1 MSVIRARFGAVS
13 GERSRSLPLIQ
24 LRRFCGAGGA
34 LPLCHG
40 SQRRRRKWGGST
52 SRWPGQR
59 SLHSSRQRY
68 ALGAVGCQK
77 TRGGGAARTFS
88 SPPRPSSWFR
98 FARRA
103 ASPFSVAVSRAGGP
117 ALDVRF
123 RDRVDLAGGTARD
136 RWSVARCPPEH
147 PPSLC
152 ISPADGGRARGTKA
166 AAGVKRPTS
175 PGFGLA

>member
-1 MSVIRARFGAVS
+1 MSVIRARFRAVS

-24 LRRFCGAGGA
+24 LRRFRGARGA

-59 SLHSSRQRY
+59 SLHSPRQRY

-77 TRGGGAARTFS
+77 TRGGGAPRAFS

-123 RDRVDLAGGTARD
+123 ETVSTSPVGQRETGGVWHDVRPSTHLRCAFRPPAAGGLRE
-136 RWSVARCPPEH
+136 RRRR
-147 PPSLC
+147 
-152 ISPADGGRARGTKA
+152 RA
-166 AAGVKRPTS
+166 
-175 PGFGLA
+175 